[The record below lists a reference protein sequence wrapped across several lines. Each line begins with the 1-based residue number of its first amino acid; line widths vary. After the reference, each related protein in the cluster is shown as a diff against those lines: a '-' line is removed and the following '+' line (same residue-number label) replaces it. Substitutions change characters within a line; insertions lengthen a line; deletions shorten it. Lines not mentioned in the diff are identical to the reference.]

1 MGTSTARST
10 GQRSTFTHLHVATAY
25 SAHYGVCWP
34 AQLAQAA
41 AADGATALA
50 CTDRDGLYGAIKHV
64 AACQDVGIAPILGV
78 DLAITGHGRVVVLAE
93 GATAGAGYRLLCELV
108 SLLHGATVSAA
119 TAARPPAPLTLG
131 ATPELD
137 FETFCEFMTGY
148 IDTVLGPDGVGLT
161 VLLGP
166 ASHPGQ
172 LLAERRYQPGLH
184 ALKAWAQHIPAHR
197 LTVEVVCHLSAPGH
211 KLSTGHAVRMLK
223 AAKDVG
229 LPAVLANAV
238 RYTTPNQAATA
249 DVLDAARTLTSLSA
263 LTDLQTNAQGWLKP
277 AAQMHQ
283 LAAEIA
289 HHAGYGS
296 YTARRLL
303 EATEQL
309 AAACA
314 LDPHTDLGWGQPRIP
329 EISLL
334 GITDPPEAAITARS
348 WAGLATRYPGAFT
361 GASLKTTRAARELK
375 DRLEQELNTIR
386 TLGFSGYFL
395 TVAGVCDL
403 IHEEDIRLAARGS
416 GASSLV
422 NYVLGIS
429 DVDPIAHNLVFERF
443 LSDRRSTLPDIDID
457 VESARR
463 HEIYHKIFEHFGPER
478 VSLMSMQNG
487 YRVRGAVRDAGLAL
501 GFEETTIDQI
511 AKQLWRFPAS
521 SFREA
526 LEKMPELAP
535 FRERLAADRNQGHQQ
550 LDLLVDITER
560 LDRLPRHISMHPCG
574 VILSDPTLRHRTPVQ
589 PSGMG
594 LPMSQFDKHDMDPM
608 GLLKL
613 DVLGVRMQST
623 IAYALKEVTR
633 TTGEHIDLGAVP
645 LDDAETFA
653 LIQSTHTLGCFQ
665 IESPGQREL
674 IGKLVPQT
682 FNDLIVDISLFR
694 PGPMQSDMV
703 RPFLEQRHGWADA
716 TYPHE
721 DLKPILGETHGVV
734 VFHEQVLRIL
744 STMTGC
750 TLAAADEFRRI
761 LGTEKQP
768 EVEAYFRSH
777 ALARGYS
784 LPVIDQVWQTLA
796 AFGSFG
802 FCKAHGAA
810 FAVPTYHSA
819 WLKTHHPE
827 AFMAALFEHDPGMY
841 PRRLLITEAK
851 RMGIDI
857 LPIDINSST
866 DHFHLEELPAAH
878 PPYSQTPDEAAPET
892 GEPADQRWGI
902 RMALSMLSGLSKPEL
917 NRILAAQPFD
927 SFTDLRQRAKP
938 SKRSLERLISIGALD
953 GLYRD
958 YEPAYR
964 NELLAMLH
972 GSAPAPSQ
980 VHGQLA
986 LPIGNP
992 EEPQAEAERLANLR
1006 KPPYASRPDAH
1017 SSASALERSRANHTL
1032 RTELDLLGAELSG
1045 HVIDYYRPQLE
1056 ALNVSWAKDLL
1067 GLHNRARVLV
1077 AGIRVATQTPPMRS
1091 GKRVVFLS
1099 LDDGTGCIDIAF
1111 FTEAQHACGPL
1122 IFATNMLL
1130 VEGYTRRTGPAGISI
1145 QAVRAWDL
1153 QQSEQLP
1160 APGYLDQPAQKPSHP
1175 APQRTPVPVPHPQ
1188 TWELLPTPP
1197 A

>member
-1 MGTSTARST
+1 MGEKLP
-10 GQRSTFTHLHVATAY
+10 FTHLHVATAY

-34 AQLAQAA
+34 AELVAAA

-64 AACQDVGIAPILGV
+64 AACQEAGIAPILGV
-78 DLAITGHGRVVVLAE
+78 DLAITGQGRVLVLAE

-119 TAARPPAPLTLG
+119 TAARPPAPLKPG

-137 FETFCEFMTGY
+137 FETFCEFMTAH
-148 IDTVLGPDGVGLT
+148 IDAVLGPEGVGLT

-166 ASHPGQ
+166 ACQPGQ

-184 ALKAWAQHIPAHR
+184 ALKTWASRIPAQR
-197 LTVEVVCHLSAPGH
+197 LAVEVVCHLSAPGH
-211 KLSTGHAVRMLK
+211 RLSTGHAVRMLK
-223 AAKDVG
+223 AAKDLG
-229 LPAVLANAV
+229 LRAVLSNAV

-249 DVLDAARTLTSLSA
+249 DVLDAARTLTSLAA

-303 EATEQL
+303 EATEEL

-314 LDPHTDLGWGQPRIP
+314 LEPQTDLGWGQPRIP
-329 EISLL
+329 EIALL
-334 GITDPPEAAITARS
+334 GITDPPEKAITARS
-348 WAGLATRYPGAFT
+348 WAGLAARYPQAFSGA
-361 GASLKTTRAARELK
+361 GLKGTRAAGELK

-386 TLGFSGYFL
+386 TLGFSGFFL

-403 IHEEDIRLAARGS
+403 IHQENIRLAARGS

-501 GFEETTIDQI
+501 GFPETDIDQI

-535 FRERLAADRNQGHQQ
+535 FRERLAADRSQGHQQ

-623 IAYALKEVTR
+623 IAYALQEVAR
-633 TTGEHIDLGAVP
+633 TTGERVQLDAVP
-645 LDDAETFA
+645 LDDADTFA

-716 TYPHE
+716 VYPHE
-721 DLKPILGETHGVV
+721 DLKPILAETHGVV

-744 STMTGC
+744 ATMTGC
-750 TLAAADEFRRI
+750 TLATADEFRRI
-761 LGTEKQP
+761 LGTEKEP
-768 EVEAYFRSH
+768 EVEAFFRRH
-777 ALARGYS
+777 ALERGYS
-784 LPVIDQVWQTLA
+784 LQVIDQVWQTLA

-819 WLKTHHPE
+819 WLKTHHPA

-851 RMGIDI
+851 RMGIQI
-857 LPIDINSST
+857 LPIDINAST
-866 DHFHLEELPAAH
+866 EHFRLEELPAAGGH
-878 PPYSQTPDEAAPET
+878 
-892 GEPADQRWGI
+892 RWGI
-902 RMALSMLSGLSKPEL
+902 RLALTMLAGLSAPEL
-917 NRILAAQPFD
+917 KRILAAQPFD

-938 SKRSLERLISIGALD
+938 SKRSLERLITIGALD

-958 YEPAYR
+958 YQPAYR
-964 NELLAMLH
+964 NELLAML
-972 GSAPAPSQ
+972 GDSSPTPSQ

-986 LPIGNP
+986 LPLTGP
-992 EEPQAEAERLANLR
+992 EEPRAEAERLVNLR
-1006 KPPYASRPDAH
+1006 RNPPAAQRQPGAVDQPCGPGESRTGSVA
-1017 SSASALERSRANHTL
+1017 ERSRANHIL
-1032 RTELDLLGAELSG
+1032 RTELDLLGAEISG
-1045 HVIDYYRPQLE
+1045 HVIDYYRPRLE
-1056 ALNVSWAKDLL
+1056 ELKVSWAKDLL
-1067 GLHNRARVLV
+1067 GLHNRTRVLV

-1099 LDDGTGCIDIAF
+1099 LDDGTGCVDIAF
-1111 FTEAQHACGPL
+1111 FTEAQHATGPL
-1122 IFATNMLL
+1122 LFATNMLL

-1153 QQSEQLP
+1153 QQAELLP
-1160 APGYLDQPAQKPSHP
+1160 APGYLDQPEPKRASP
-1175 APQRTPVPVPHPQ
+1175 AAHHTPVPVPHPQ

-1197 A
+1197 V

>member
-1 MGTSTARST
+1 MG
-10 GQRSTFTHLHVATAY
+10 FTHLHVATAY

-34 AQLAQAA
+34 AELAQAA

-50 CTDRDGLYGAIKHV
+50 CTDRDGLYGAIKHIS
-64 AACQDVGIAPILGV
+64 ACAEAGLDPILGV
-78 DLAITGHGRVVVLAE
+78 NLAVTGAGRVTVLAE

-108 SLLHGATVSAA
+108 SALHGTKPAA
-119 TAARPPAPLTLG
+119 PGAGPEISFEAFSEFLG
-131 ATPELD
+131 P
-137 FETFCEFMTGY
+137 Y
-148 IDTVLGPDGVGLT
+148 IDGLYGPEATGLT
-161 VLLGP
+161 VLIGP
-166 ASHPGQ
+166 ASTAGT
-172 LLAERRYQPGLH
+172 LLAERRYQPGVH
-184 ALKAWAQHIPAHR
+184 ALNRWRAAIPAHR
-197 LTVEVVCHLSAPGH
+197 LALEVVCHLSPPGD
-211 KLSTGHAVRMLK
+211 KLSVSHAVRMLK
-223 AAKDVG
+223 AAKDTG
-229 LPAVLANAV
+229 LRAVLTNAV
-238 RYTTPNQAATA
+238 RYATPDQAATA

-277 AAQMHQ
+277 AVSMHQ
-283 LAAEIA
+283 LAKEIA

-303 EATEQL
+303 EETEQL

-314 LDPHTDLGWGQPRIP
+314 LDLVADLGWGQPRIP

-334 GITDPPEAAITARS
+334 GITEPAETAITARS
-348 WAGLATRYPGAFT
+348 WSGLATRYPEAFSGANLKAT
-361 GASLKTTRAARELK
+361 ASAQHLKN
-375 DRLEQELNTIR
+375 RLEQELNTIR
-386 TLGFSGYFL
+386 TLGFSGFFL

-403 IHEEDIRLAARGS
+403 IHEDNIRLAARGS

-443 LSDRRSTLPDIDID
+443 LSNARSTLPDIDID

-463 HEIYHKIFEHFGPER
+463 HEIYQKIFRHFGSER

-501 GFEETTIDQI
+501 GLESEDIDQI

-521 SFREA
+521 TFREA
-526 LEKMPELAP
+526 LEKMPELEP
-535 FRERLAADRNQGHQQ
+535 FRQRMATEKANGHQQ

-574 VILSDPTLRHRTPVQ
+574 VILSDPTLLHRTPVQ

-623 IAYALKEVTR
+623 IAYAVAEAER
-633 TTGEHIDLGAVP
+633 TEGVHIDFNQVP
-645 LDDAETFA
+645 LDDPDTFA
-653 LIQSTHTLGCFQ
+653 MIQTTHTLGCFQ

-703 RPFLEQRHGWADA
+703 RPFLEQRHGFAQA
-716 TYPHE
+716 RYPHP
-721 DLKPILGETHGVV
+721 DLEPILAETHGVV
-734 VFHEQVLRIL
+734 VFHEQVLRIFA
-744 STMTGC
+744 TMTGC

-761 LGTEKQP
+761 LGSDQEPT
-768 EVEAYFRSH
+768 VEEYFRAH
-777 ALARGYS
+777 ALKRGYS
-784 LPVIDQVWQTLA
+784 LTVIDHVWQTLA

-819 WLKTHHPE
+819 WLKTHYPE

-841 PRRLLITEAK
+841 PRRLLIAEAK
-851 RMGIDI
+851 RMGIRI
-857 LPIDINSST
+857 LPIDINAST
-866 DHFHLEELPAAH
+866 AHFHLEEL
-878 PPYSQTPDEAAPET
+878 SKAPQEDGTET
-892 GEPADQRWGI
+892 KTRYRWGI
-902 RMALSMLSGLSKPEL
+902 RMALPMLAGISDAEVA
-917 NRILAAQPFD
+917 RIVAAQPFD
-927 SFTDLRQRAKP
+927 SFTDVRQRAKP
-938 SKRSLERLISIGALD
+938 SKRTLERLIQLGAFD
-953 GLYRD
+953 ELYRD
-958 YEPAYR
+958 YHPSYR
-964 NELLAMLH
+964 HELLAMLH
-972 GSAPAPSQ
+972 QASPNVAEIP
-980 VHGQLA
+980 GQLA
-986 LPIGNP
+986 LPFSNTALSAQLTAAP
-992 EEPQAEAERLANLR
+992 VEADRLANLR
-1006 KPPYASRPDAH
+1006 RTNDQANRSPNRPSTHHAPAATDP
-1017 SSASALERSRANHTL
+1017 NQL

-1045 HVIDYYRPQLE
+1045 HVLDPYRPTL
-1056 ALNVSWAKDLL
+1056 AGLRVSWAEELL
-1067 GLHNRARVLV
+1067 SLHNRTRVLV
-1077 AGIRVATQTPPMRS
+1077 AGIRVATQTPPMRG

-1099 LDDGTGCIDIAF
+1099 LDDGTGCVDCAF
-1111 FTEAQHACGPL
+1111 FTEAQHASGPL
-1122 IFATNMLL
+1122 LFATPMLL

-1153 QQSEQLP
+1153 QRPELLP
-1160 APGYLDQPAQKPSHP
+1160 APGYLDAP
-1175 APQRTPVPVPHPQ
+1175 APSTPVRPEHHRPVPVPHPE

-1197 A
+1197 Q